1 MGQVMDQ
8 VGQANSPE
16 DQLVT
21 RVFWIIMFSVAAFV
35 AGVLILIR

>member
-1 MGQVMDQ
+1 MDHSSSPE
-8 VGQANSPE
+8 ATSPE

-21 RVFWIIMFSVAAFV
+21 KVFWIVMGSVAAFV